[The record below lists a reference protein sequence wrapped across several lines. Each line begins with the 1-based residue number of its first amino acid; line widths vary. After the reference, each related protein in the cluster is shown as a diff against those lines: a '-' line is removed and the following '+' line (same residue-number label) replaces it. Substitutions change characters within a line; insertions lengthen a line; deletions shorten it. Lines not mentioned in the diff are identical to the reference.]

1 MLNDDDDAEEA
12 AEAEIKELKKEL
24 KALKVGSSIPKQNL
38 ENAKK
43 KDEELQMNDVMV
55 E

>member
-1 MLNDDDDAEEA
+1 MTMMTAEEA

-38 ENAKK
+38 EDARK
-43 KDEELQMNDVMV
+43 KDEKINVRKN
-55 E
+55 